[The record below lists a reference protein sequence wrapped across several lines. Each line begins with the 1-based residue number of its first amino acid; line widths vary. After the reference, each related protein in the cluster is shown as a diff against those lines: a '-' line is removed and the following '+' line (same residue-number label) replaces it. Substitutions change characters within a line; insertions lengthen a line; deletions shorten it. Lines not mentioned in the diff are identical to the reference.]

1 MLNLSAASDRKS
13 AEVASNSVQ
22 KKPTASATNNNNE
35 RVLDEYLS
43 LPLPPCVC
51 VWRQIR
57 FLRLYAKH
65 FLCIKK
71 QKRKR
76 TTTAAQEG
84 CCKQERG
91 RGRATVTTHRTQK
104 LQLSGYGYS
113 DGHCLS
119 HIAITVILLSD
130 GSLFMRFLVWKNT
143 HTRAHTHTYA
153 SDILSAES
161 CVERVPCPV
170 PSSTLCQ
177 GERFFLLCFWVIY

>member
-13 AEVASNSVQ
+13 AEVASNSAQ
-22 KKPTASATNNNNE
+22 KKPTASAANNNNE

-113 DGHCLS
+113 DGHCLG

-143 HTRAHTHTYA
+143 HTHTGTHIHTPLISFQQSPVLRESLVQCHHRHCAKANAFSFYA
-153 SDILSAES
+153 F
-161 CVERVPCPV
+161 
-170 PSSTLCQ
+170 
-177 GERFFLLCFWVIY
+177 G

>member
-13 AEVASNSVQ
+13 AEVASNSAQ
-22 KKPTASATNNNNE
+22 KKPTASAANINNE

-43 LPLPPCVC
+43 LSPPVCVCVC

-76 TTTAAQEG
+76 TTTAIQEG

-91 RGRATVTTHRTQK
+91 MGGGPQSPHTGRR
-104 LQLSGYGYS
+104 SYS
-113 DGHCLS
+113 SLAMA
-119 HIAITVILLSD
+119 IAMAIAWAI
-130 GSLFMRFLVWKNT
+130 
-143 HTRAHTHTYA
+143 
-153 SDILSAES
+153 
-161 CVERVPCPV
+161 
-170 PSSTLCQ
+170 
-177 GERFFLLCFWVIY
+177 

>member
-1 MLNLSAASDRKS
+1 M
-13 AEVASNSVQ
+13 
-22 KKPTASATNNNNE
+22 PTASAANNNIE

-43 LPLPPCVC
+43 PSPPSYQYVC

-76 TTTAAQEG
+76 TTTTAQEG
-84 CCKQERG
+84 CCKQVRG
-91 RGRATVTTHRTQK
+91 RGRGKVRSHHTQDAEAIA
-104 LQLSGYGYS
+104 LWAWPLPGPYS
-113 DGHCLS
+113 HNRYFALRRVLIYAFFS
-119 HIAITVILLSD
+119 MEKYT
-130 GSLFMRFLVWKNT
+130 
-143 HTRAHTHTYA
+143 HTHTYA
-153 SDILSAES
+153 SYILSAES

-177 GERFFLLCFWVIY
+177 GERVFLLCFWVIY